1 MPDPDSPHEGTHS
14 GVADTDPMVGPAN
27 RLEAAEEE
35 FWVGVIKRY
44 LVPLEVDL
52 EHQTQ
57 VRAQLLDLRNKA
69 TLSFFMMNAIF
80 VVVIFTLQVI
90 HHRHD
95 TCKVCR
101 LLILN
106 SQVVVMHDY
115 MNNCTYHN
123 DNKLRVCNNNKHRQ
137 FR

>member
-1 MPDPDSPHEGTHS
+1 MPDPDSSHEGTHS
-14 GVADTDPMVGPAN
+14 GVVDTDPMVGPAN
-27 RLEAAEEE
+27 RLEAGEEE
-35 FWVGVIKRY
+35 FWVDVVKRY

-101 LLILN
+101 LRILY
-106 SQVVVMHDY
+106 SHVVMHDY
-115 MNNCTYHN
+115 MSNYKYHN
-123 DNKLRVCNNNKHRQ
+123 DNKLRVCNNNKHRK